1 MPCIEFLTKS
11 GTNGFQCP
19 VCDKFHEQ
27 PQNGYLKN
35 QTLAKLCEKKANKVY
50 RSPLADAFE
59 AQLDEIK
66 LNIDTL
72 AKENDMGADKI
83 KDYCDGLRNEVQLHL
98 EESTESLKKQS
109 LQLIQKIDE
118 YENEAA
124 LKFEKNVN
132 IEMDDFLSETRRFH
146 EKCADYLKQFKIN
159 DEELKLAS
167 LEAKK
172 LQKKL
177 KKESELLLS
186 KEFHYKLLKFKKSTP
201 PCFGS
206 LIDEGVKQIYIQAL
220 NSLKAC
226 KSKVNKENPVFKL
239 LSNGNVCIAYRHSN
253 EKMVRIGVLDKDLNQ
268 LVQEPCQMSNFY
280 RRFQLVELKKTVVL
294 CLFDQEA
301 YVSSISSSRII
312 DYDYELNYIGSFGV
326 NFEIS
331 YADAHEDK
339 LYLLATRPDRKSR
352 HIYVYDESLKLLDN
366 IQLGISEGLP
376 FYVPDS
382 VTKMKIT
389 EKYFVFLDGTKVLL
403 MDRDDGEIK
412 RTFSIGCSDFVLD
425 LSNDRVMAYDGKLGK
440 LVCFDFQGESFAISN
455 SNMKN
460 VELVSYAYDRFMF
473 YDANSFC
480 LYF

>member
-1 MPCIEFLTKS
+1 M
-11 GTNGFQCP
+11 
-19 VCDKFHEQ
+19 
-27 PQNGYLKN
+27 
-35 QTLAKLCEKKANKVY
+35 
-50 RSPLADAFE
+50 
-59 AQLDEIK
+59 
-66 LNIDTL
+66 
-72 AKENDMGADKI
+72 
-83 KDYCDGLRNEVQLHL
+83 
-98 EESTESLKKQS
+98 
-109 LQLIQKIDE
+109 
-118 YENEAA
+118 
-124 LKFEKNVN
+124 
-132 IEMDDFLSETRRFH
+132 
-146 EKCADYLKQFKIN
+146 
-159 DEELKLAS
+159 
-167 LEAKK
+167 
-172 LQKKL
+172 
-177 KKESELLLS
+177 
-186 KEFHYKLLKFKKSTP
+186 
-201 PCFGS
+201 
-206 LIDEGVKQIYIQAL
+206 
-220 NSLKAC
+220 
-226 KSKVNKENPVFKL
+226 
-239 LSNGNVCIAYRHSN
+239 
-253 EKMVRIGVLDKDLNQ
+253 
-268 LVQEPCQMSNFY
+268 
-280 RRFQLVELKKTVVL
+280 
-294 CLFDQEA
+294 
-301 YVSSISSSRII
+301 
-312 DYDYELNYIGSFGV
+312 